1 MIVPD
6 TPLNELPNDATAAQV
21 IAKVNEI
28 IRAIND
34 MWNPVD
40 GSDA

>member
-6 TPLNELPNDATAAQV
+6 TPLNELPDDATAAQM

-34 MWNPVD
+34 MWNPAD